1 MIGQQ
6 PRNEYISRQA
16 FALDSPVDRV
26 KHGAFVD
33 REPYTR
39 LITCSRIEDLRADH
53 QTFDDLEL
61 DEPRPGPKLTD
72 AAGAETGRN
81 RPWVYMGPDIC
92 YYGD

>member
-1 MIGQQ
+1 MIRQ
-6 PRNEYISRQA
+6 PTRDEYISRQA
-16 FALDSPVDRV
+16 FALDPPVDRV
-26 KHGAFVD
+26 KRGAFVD

-39 LITCSRIEDLRADH
+39 LITCSRIEDLRADN

-72 AAGAETGRN
+72 AAGAEPGRN
-81 RPWVYMGPDIC
+81 RPWVYMGPDN

>member
-16 FALDSPVDRV
+16 FALDSPVDR
-26 KHGAFVD
+26 
-33 REPYTR
+33 EPYTR
-39 LITCSRIEDLRADH
+39 LITCSRIEDLRADN

-61 DEPRPGPKLTD
+61 DELRPGPKLTD

-81 RPWVYMGPDIC
+81 RPWVYGGPDLY

>member
-1 MIGQQ
+1 MIRQ
-6 PRNEYISRQA
+6 PTRDEYISRQA
-16 FALDSPVDRV
+16 FALDSP
-26 KHGAFVD
+26 VD

-39 LITCSRIEDLRADH
+39 LITCSRIEDLRADN

-81 RPWVYMGPDIC
+81 RPWVYMEPDIY